1 MSQPQQAGLEPENEV
16 KAHHRRRDTRP
27 QWQRIKEDILFKP
40 EAAGI
45 LMFVIGAAALISPT
59 WHEYIVVFCAMLF
72 LYIRSSFKHY
82 SLPFRMPMSTDY
94 DADADNGKGRSGVID
109 PEEINPATDKPT
121 WAKGISHFGNRKKDD
136 AELWFNN
143 DDLRTHILIFGSTGS
158 GKTVTLVSMAYN
170 ALMQGSGFIFV
181 DGKGDASLFAT
192 IFSMS
197 RAMGREDD
205 FLIINFGT
213 GSRDIEGPQLT
224 KLSNT
229 INPFAFGA
237 SDALTQLLVG
247 LMGDSGGSGD
257 MWKGRAISLL
267 TGLMIA
273 LVSLRDSGRILLDVE
288 VIRDFMQLKYI
299 VALSNGKNPI
309 DGTPIKLSDRAQAA
323 IKAYL
328 SSLPGF
334 VEKKGADQSATT
346 LEQHGYLQMQFTR
359 VLGSLSDT
367 LGHIFKTNL
376 GEVDLYDVVVN
387 RRILVVLLPALEKSQ
402 DELAN
407 LGKVVIMSLKNMMAA
422 TLGAQMEGSKMEVLD
437 NRPTNAPS
445 PFVTILDE
453 YGAYAVPGVAVM
465 PAQARSLGFSMV
477 FASQDM
483 PGFEKASKEDAASIA
498 ANCNIKIFMKLEDAE
513 RTYEI
518 FEKSVGMAD
527 VMVMGGMQ
535 ASTNGMSTNYM
546 DNMNATMEQRSRGS
560 LQDLKEQKPGE
571 AHILFKSRIIR
582 ARMFS
587 CGMVDERNL
596 LSKYRLNHFIKVK
609 PPAYGEMTDWDLPPE
624 VAKAKAAKAQAVST
638 QQQEPVAEEKKNSA
652 ASPPIDK
659 SETVP
664 LAAGAT
670 VVEATHAS
678 VSRENNQEVKDIQAS
693 EQQIR
698 TLFSKRSDKKKTENA
713 EFDGALITIFGRS
726 NNSLDQSSKTFIS
739 EWMTE
744 TQASLHEQLAGPAA
758 FETQW
763 QTDRTLS
770 ELYAM
775 EEKTGKGRQA
785 QILLEK
791 NAMHAAL
798 MAMDV
803 QTGIDPVTAEKNADD
818 VVRTIWE
825 NTAYVSVAVPARRP
839 EKSNLIAAF
848 KQKYV
853 SKEVA

>member
-1 MSQPQQAGLEPENEV
+1 MSHAHQSGLEPENEF
-16 KAHHRRRDTRP
+16 KTQQRRRDTRTP
-27 QWQRIKEDILFKP
+27 FQRFKEDVLFKP
-40 EAAGI
+40 EAASI
-45 LMFVIGAAALISPT
+45 LMFVIGVAIMMSPT
-59 WHEYIVVFCAMLF
+59 WHEYILLFSVLLF
-72 LYIRSSFKHY
+72 LYIRASFKRY
-82 SLPFRMPMSTDY
+82 SLPFRMPMSTGY
-94 DADADNGKGRSGVID
+94 DANANDGKGRSGIID
-109 PEEINPATDKPT
+109 PEEINPANDKPT
-121 WAKGISHFGNRKKDD
+121 WAKGISHFGNRKKDN

-213 GSRDIEGPQLT
+213 GSRDIEGPQQN

-247 LMGDSGGSGD
+247 LMGDAGGSGD

-273 LVSLRDSGRILLDVE
+273 LVSLRDAGRILLDVE

-299 VALSNGKNPI
+299 VALANGKNPI
-309 DGTPIKLSDRAQAA
+309 DGSPIKLSDRAQAA

-328 SSLPGF
+328 SSLPGY

-387 RRILVVLLPALEKSQ
+387 RRILVVLLPSLEKSQ

-407 LGKVVIMSLKNMMAA
+407 LGKIVIMSLKNMMAA
-422 TLGAQMEGSKMEVLD
+422 TLGAQMEGSKLEVLD

-518 FEKSVGMAD
+518 FEKSVGTAD

-535 ASTNGMSTNYM
+535 ASTNGMFTNYV
-546 DNMNATMEQRSRGS
+546 DTMNASIEQRSRGS

-609 PPAYGEMTDWDLPPE
+609 PPAYGELSNWDQP
-624 VAKAKAAKAQAVST
+624 VANEQKLARQADTESDSLSSIQTELVKPVST
-638 QQQEPVAEEKKNSA
+638 QTVSMPASEPEILRS
-652 ASPPIDK
+652 
-659 SETVP
+659 
-664 LAAGAT
+664 
-670 VVEATHAS
+670 
-678 VSRENNQEVKDIQAS
+678 EVKGEMAQSLPEESAS
-693 EQQIR
+693 R
-698 TLFSKRSDKKKTENA
+698 TLFGRRKKQEA
-713 EFDGALITIFGRS
+713 GESSEFDGAAISVFGREHQALTS
-726 NNSLDQSSKTFIS
+726 DNQNLLSGWADG
-739 EWMTE
+739 MTE
-744 TQASLHEQLAGPAA
+744 QFLPASQDGVSPDLCWQNAQTQSQIYAAQETGEQV
-758 FETQW
+758 
-763 QTDRTLS
+763 
-770 ELYAM
+770 
-775 EEKTGKGRQA
+775 RQA
-785 QILLEK
+785 QVLLNQQATKASLIAIDTGLGLSPVQALQKASLLEK
-791 NAMHAAL
+791 NIRSNASYNLEATPAKRQDLQDLLAKFAA
-798 MAMDV
+798 
-803 QTGIDPVTAEKNADD
+803 
-818 VVRTIWE
+818 
-825 NTAYVSVAVPARRP
+825 
-839 EKSNLIAAF
+839 
-848 KQKYV
+848 KY
-853 SKEVA
+853 A

>member
-1 MSQPQQAGLEPENEV
+1 MAQPQQAGLEPENEF
-16 KAHHRRRDTRP
+16 KSQQRRRDTRP
-27 QWQRIKEDILFKP
+27 QLQKIKEDILFKP
-40 EAAGI
+40 EAASI
-45 LMFVIGAAALISPT
+45 LMFVIGVAIMMAPA
-59 WHEYIVVFCAMLF
+59 WHEYILLFSLMLF
-72 LYIRSSFKHY
+72 FYIRSNFKQY
-82 SLPFRMPMSTDY
+82 SLPFRMPMSTAY
-94 DADADNGKGRSGVID
+94 DPEANDGKGRSGIID
-109 PEEINPATDKPT
+109 PEEINPANDKPT
-121 WAKGISHFGNRKKDD
+121 WAKGISHFGNRKKDN

-213 GSRDIEGPQLT
+213 GSRDIEGPQQN

-247 LMGDSGGSGD
+247 LMGDAGGSGD

-273 LVSLRDSGRILLDVE
+273 LVSLRDAGRILLDVE

-299 VALSNGKNPI
+299 VALASGKNPI
-309 DGTPIKLSDRAQAA
+309 DGTPIKLSERALAA
-323 IKAYL
+323 LKAYL
-328 SSLPGF
+328 SSLPGY

-387 RRILVVLLPALEKSQ
+387 RRILVVLLPSLEKSQ

-407 LGKVVIMSLKNMMAA
+407 LGKIVIMSLKNMMAA
-422 TLGAQMEGSKMEVLD
+422 TLGAQMEGSKLEVLD

-518 FEKSVGMAD
+518 FEKSVGTAD

-535 ASTNGMSTNYM
+535 ASTNGMFTNYS
-546 DNMNATMEQRSRGS
+546 DTMNATIEQRSRGS

-609 PPAYGEMTDWDLPPE
+609 PPGYGELVNWDASTTDKPE
-624 VAKAKAAKAQAVST
+624 A
-638 QQQEPVAEEKKNSA
+638 SA
-652 ASPPIDK
+652 ATPEHQTLTETTQTATTQSVRAESGSPVVSQPDPAIIAQHQGQAETTETTGRRLFGRRKK
-659 SETVP
+659 SSQ
-664 LAAGAT
+664 G
-670 VVEATHAS
+670 
-678 VSRENNQEVKDIQAS
+678 
-693 EQQIR
+693 EQ
-698 TLFSKRSDKKKTENA
+698 A
-713 EFDGALITIFGRS
+713 EFDGAVVNLFGHENS
-726 NNSLDQSSKTFIS
+726 SLDPASQEVLTPWADAIRAEDYLQTASATAQELS
-739 EWMTE
+739 W
-744 TQASLHEQLAGPAA
+744 QAADTYSQ
-758 FETQW
+758 
-763 QTDRTLS
+763 
-770 ELYAM
+770 LYATQ
-775 EEKTGKGRQA
+775 EHQPLARQA
-785 QILLEK
+785 QVLLDRALTRHHLVQADITLGIAQQTAQQHADLLLK
-791 NAMHAAL
+791 AIAANASY
-798 MAMDV
+798 
-803 QTGIDPVTAEKNADD
+803 AEQP
-818 VVRTIWE
+818 
-825 NTAYVSVAVPARRP
+825 VPA
-839 EKSNLIAAF
+839 KLAANCDVLQAF
-848 KQKYV
+848 RKKYAL
-853 SKEVA
+853 S

>member
-1 MSQPQQAGLEPENEV
+1 MAQPQQSGLEPENEV

-27 QWQRIKEDILFKP
+27 QLQRIKEDILFKP
-40 EAAGI
+40 EAASI
-45 LMFVIGAAALISPT
+45 LMFVIGAAAMISPT
-59 WHEYIVVFCAMLF
+59 WHEYIVVFGILLF

-82 SLPFRMPMSTDY
+82 SLPFRMPMSTAY
-94 DADADNGKGRSGVID
+94 DASANEGKGRSGIID

-158 GKTVTLVSMAYN
+158 GKTVALVSMAYN

-273 LVSLRDSGRILLDVE
+273 LVSLRDAGRILLDVE

-560 LQDLKEQKPGE
+560 LQDLKEQTPGE

-609 PPAYGEMTDWDLPPE
+609 PPAYGEMAEWDLSPE
-624 VAKAKAAKAQAVST
+624 A
-638 QQQEPVAEEKKNSA
+638 
-652 ASPPIDK
+652 
-659 SETVP
+659 
-664 LAAGAT
+664 L
-670 VVEATHAS
+670 
-678 VSRENNQEVKDIQAS
+678 
-693 EQQIR
+693 
-698 TLFSKRSDKKKTENA
+698 KKKTDAAAQAEAAKKAVIAEEVVASANA
-713 EFDGALITIFGRS
+713 PKVAEQVTATPSVESKATATQTLPQTAPDADIKQRTARALFGKRTGKKKATEQEFDGAVVSIFGR
-726 NNSLDQSSKTFIS
+726 NNDSLDDASKVVVAPWAA
-739 EWMTE
+739 EV
-744 TQASLHEQLAGPAA
+744 QAGMHEQLAPSSAYEIG
-758 FETQW
+758 W
-763 QTDRTLS
+763 QTATTLS
-770 ELYAM
+770 DLYAM
-775 EEKTGKGRQA
+775 EEKTGKGRLT
-785 QILLEK
+785 QILIDQDHT
-791 NAMHAAL
+791 HAAL
-798 MAMDV
+798 VAMDMRLGV
-803 QTGIDPVTAEKNADD
+803 DPFKAKNDADHLMKA
-818 VVRTIWE
+818 I
-825 NTAYVSVAVPARRP
+825 VANASYACQPTPARRSG
-839 EKSNLIAAF
+839 KSSLIEAFSKKYAAR
-848 KQKYV
+848 
-853 SKEVA
+853 

>member
-1 MSQPQQAGLEPENEV
+1 MAQPQQAGLEPENEV

-27 QWQRIKEDILFKP
+27 QLQRIKEDILFKP
-40 EAAGI
+40 EAASI
-45 LMFVIGAAALISPT
+45 LMFVIGAAAMISPT
-59 WHEYIVVFCAMLF
+59 WHEYIVAFGILLF

-94 DADADNGKGRSGVID
+94 DAAANDGKGRSGIID

-213 GSRDIEGPQLT
+213 GSRDIEGPQLS

-273 LVSLRDSGRILLDVE
+273 LVSLRDAGRILLDVE

-535 ASTNGMSTNYM
+535 ANTNGMSTNYM

-560 LQDLKEQKPGE
+560 LQDLKEQTPGE

-596 LSKYRLNHFIKVK
+596 LTKYRLNHFIKVK
-609 PPAYGEMTDWDLPPE
+609 PPAYGEMAEWDLSPE
-624 VAKAKAAKAQAVST
+624 ALKKKADAAKAQAEKDLVT
-638 QQQEPVAEEKKNSA
+638 AKEAVVTAATADITRTTPAAESA
-652 ASPPIDK
+652 PA
-659 SETVP
+659 
-664 LAAGAT
+664 
-670 VVEATHAS
+670 VVQPTSNTAS
-678 VSRENNQEVKDIQAS
+678 VKTESQAAPAVQETGIRERTA
-693 EQQIR
+693 R
-698 TLFSKRSDKKKTENA
+698 TLFGKRSGQKKAAEQ
-713 EFDGALITIFGRS
+713 EFDGAVISIFGRS
-726 NNSLDQSSKTFIS
+726 NDSLDEASKAVVAPWAADI
-739 EWMTE
+739 
-744 TQASLHEQLAGPAA
+744 QASMHEQLAPANA
-758 FETQW
+758 YETGW
-763 QTDRTLS
+763 QTATTLS
-770 ELYAM
+770 DLYAM
-775 EEKTGKGRQA
+775 EEKYGKATQT
-785 QILLEK
+785 QILIDQQHT
-791 NAMHAAL
+791 HAAL
-798 MAMDV
+798 VAMDRLLGV
-803 QTGIDPVTAEKNADD
+803 DASKAQNDATHVINAI
-818 VVRTIWE
+818 VANASYACQPTPAKRSGKSSLVETFSKKYAVR
-825 NTAYVSVAVPARRP
+825 
-839 EKSNLIAAF
+839 
-848 KQKYV
+848 
-853 SKEVA
+853 

>member
-1 MSQPQQAGLEPENEV
+1 MAQPQQSGLEPENEV

-27 QWQRIKEDILFKP
+27 QLQRIKEDILFKP
-40 EAAGI
+40 EAASI
-45 LMFVIGAAALISPT
+45 LMFVIGAAAMISPT
-59 WHEYIVVFCAMLF
+59 WHEYIVVFGILLF

-82 SLPFRMPMSTDY
+82 SLPFRMPMSTAY
-94 DADADNGKGRSGVID
+94 DASANEGKGRSGIID

-158 GKTVTLVSMAYN
+158 GKTVALVSMAYN

-273 LVSLRDSGRILLDVE
+273 LVSLRDAGRILLDVE

-309 DGTPIKLSDRAQAA
+309 DGTPIRLSDRAQAA

-560 LQDLKEQKPGE
+560 LQDLKEQTPGE

-609 PPAYGEMTDWDLPPE
+609 PPAYGEMAEWDLSPE
-624 VAKAKAAKAQAVST
+624 ALKKKADAAAQVQAAKKAVIAEEAVASANASKIAEQATAMPSVESKTTSAQTLPQTAPDADIKQRTARALFGKRTGQKKAA
-638 QQQEPVAEEKKNSA
+638 E
-652 ASPPIDK
+652 
-659 SETVP
+659 
-664 LAAGAT
+664 
-670 VVEATHAS
+670 H
-678 VSRENNQEVKDIQAS
+678 
-693 EQQIR
+693 
-698 TLFSKRSDKKKTENA
+698 
-713 EFDGALITIFGRS
+713 EFDGAVVSIFGR
-726 NNSLDQSSKTFIS
+726 NNDSLDDASKVVVAPWAA
-739 EWMTE
+739 EV
-744 TQASLHEQLAGPAA
+744 QAGMHEQLAPSSAYEIG
-758 FETQW
+758 W
-763 QTDRTLS
+763 QTATTLS

-775 EEKTGKGRQA
+775 EEKTGKGRLT
-785 QILLEK
+785 QILIDQGHT
-791 NAMHAAL
+791 HAAL
-798 MAMDV
+798 VAMDMRLGV
-803 QTGIDPVTAEKNADD
+803 DPFKARNDADHLMNA
-818 VVRTIWE
+818 I
-825 NTAYVSVAVPARRP
+825 VANASYACQPTPARRSG
-839 EKSNLIAAF
+839 KSSLIEAFSKKYAAR
-848 KQKYV
+848 
-853 SKEVA
+853 

>member
-1 MSQPQQAGLEPENEV
+1 MAQPQQSGLEPENEV

-27 QWQRIKEDILFKP
+27 QLQRIKEDILFKP
-40 EAAGI
+40 EAASI
-45 LMFVIGAAALISPT
+45 LMFVIGAAAMISPT
-59 WHEYIVVFCAMLF
+59 WHEYIVVFGILLF

-82 SLPFRMPMSTDY
+82 SLPFRMPMSTAY
-94 DADADNGKGRSGVID
+94 DASANEGKGRSGIID

-158 GKTVTLVSMAYN
+158 GKTVALVSMAYN

-273 LVSLRDSGRILLDVE
+273 LVSLRDAGRILLDVE

-560 LQDLKEQKPGE
+560 LQDLKEQTPGE

-596 LSKYRLNHFIKVK
+596 LTKYRLNHFIKVK
-609 PPAYGEMTDWDLPPE
+609 PPAYGEMAEWDLSP
-624 VAKAKAAKAQAVST
+624 AALKKKADAAAQAQAAKKAMI
-638 QQQEPVAEEKKNSA
+638 AEEVVASA
-652 ASPPIDK
+652 NASK
-659 SETVP
+659 F
-664 LAAGAT
+664 AGQAT
-670 VVEATHAS
+670 ATPS
-678 VSRENNQEVKDIQAS
+678 VDSKATATQTLPQTAPDADIKQ
-693 EQQIR
+693 R
-698 TLFSKRSDKKKTENA
+698 TARALFGKRTGQKKTTEQ
-713 EFDGALITIFGRS
+713 EFDGAVVSIFGR
-726 NNSLDQSSKTFIS
+726 NNDSLDDASKVVVAPWAA
-739 EWMTE
+739 EV
-744 TQASLHEQLAGPAA
+744 QAGMHEQLAPSSAYEIG
-758 FETQW
+758 W
-763 QTDRTLS
+763 QTATTLS

-775 EEKTGKGRQA
+775 EEKTGKGRLT
-785 QILLEK
+785 QILIDQGHT
-791 NAMHAAL
+791 HAAL
-798 MAMDV
+798 VAMDMRL
-803 QTGIDPVTAEKNADD
+803 GIDPFKAKNDADQLMNA
-818 VVRTIWE
+818 I
-825 NTAYVSVAVPARRP
+825 VANASYACQPTPARRSG
-839 EKSNLIAAF
+839 KSSLIEAFSKKYAAR
-848 KQKYV
+848 
-853 SKEVA
+853 

>member
-1 MSQPQQAGLEPENEV
+1 MSQPHQAGLEPENEV

-27 QWQRIKEDILFKP
+27 QLQRIKEDILFKP
-40 EAAGI
+40 EAACI
-45 LMFVIGAAALISPT
+45 LMFVVGAAAMMFPA
-59 WHEYIVVFCAMLF
+59 WHEYIVVFCALLF

-94 DADADNGKGRSGVID
+94 NPAADDGKGRSGIID

-273 LVSLRDSGRILLDVE
+273 LVSLRDAGRILLDVE

-535 ASTNGMSTNYM
+535 ANTNGIGTNYM

-596 LSKYRLNHFIKVK
+596 LGKYRLNHFIKVK
-609 PPAYGEMTDWDLPPE
+609 PPAYGEMAEWDLP
-624 VAKAKAAKAQAVST
+624 ADAIRKKAEEAATPAQA
-638 QQQEPVAEEKKNSA
+638 QQAPRTEEANSVALAKTRA
-652 ASPPIDK
+652 A
-659 SETVP
+659 EAMATT
-664 LAAGAT
+664 AAGN
-670 VVEATHAS
+670 VG
-678 VSRENNQEVKDIQAS
+678 QAGADTS
-693 EQQIR
+693 PKPERAAR
-698 TLFSKRSDKKKTENA
+698 TLFSKRSSRKKTEDL
-713 EFDGALITIFGRS
+713 EFDGSVVSIFGRS
-726 NNSLDQSSKTFIS
+726 NESLDADSKAAVAD
-739 EWMTE
+739 WAGE
-744 TQASLHEQLAGPAA
+744 TTSALHEQLAGPAA
-758 FETQW
+758 YEVAW
-763 QTDRTLS
+763 QTEQTLS

-775 EEKTGKGRQA
+775 EEQTGKGRQP
-785 QILLEK
+785 QILIDRQHT
-791 NAMHAAL
+791 HAAL
-798 MAMDV
+798 MAMDRLFGLNAAQV
-803 QTGIDPVTAEKNADD
+803 KNHADH
-818 VVRTIWE
+818 VVHAIAA
-825 NTAYVSVAVPARRP
+825 NASYVCGTVPAKRP
-839 EKSNLIAAF
+839 EQSSLLATFRHKYAPKSAA
-848 KQKYV
+848 
-853 SKEVA
+853 

>member
-1 MSQPQQAGLEPENEV
+1 MAQPQQSGLEPENEV

-27 QWQRIKEDILFKP
+27 QLQRIKEDILFKP
-40 EAAGI
+40 EAASI
-45 LMFVIGAAALISPT
+45 LMFVIGAAAMISPT
-59 WHEYIVVFCAMLF
+59 WHEYIVVFGILLF

-82 SLPFRMPMSTDY
+82 SLPFRMPMSTAY
-94 DADADNGKGRSGVID
+94 DASANEGKGRSGIID

-158 GKTVTLVSMAYN
+158 GKTVALVSMAYN

-273 LVSLRDSGRILLDVE
+273 LVSLRDAGRILLDVE

-560 LQDLKEQKPGE
+560 LQDLKEQTPGE

-609 PPAYGEMTDWDLPPE
+609 PPAYGEMAEWDLSPE
-624 VAKAKAAKAQAVST
+624 ALKKKADAAAQAEAAKKAVIAEEVVASGNAPKVAEQATATPSVESKATATQTLPQTAPDADIKQRTARALFGKRTGQKKAA
-638 QQQEPVAEEKKNSA
+638 
-652 ASPPIDK
+652 
-659 SETVP
+659 
-664 LAAGAT
+664 
-670 VVEATHAS
+670 
-678 VSRENNQEVKDIQAS
+678 
-693 EQQIR
+693 EQ
-698 TLFSKRSDKKKTENA
+698 
-713 EFDGALITIFGRS
+713 EFDGAVVSIFGR
-726 NNSLDQSSKTFIS
+726 NNDSLDDASKVVVAPWAA
-739 EWMTE
+739 EV
-744 TQASLHEQLAGPAA
+744 QAGMHEQLAPSSAYEIG
-758 FETQW
+758 W
-763 QTDRTLS
+763 QTATTLS
-770 ELYAM
+770 DLYAM
-775 EEKTGKGRQA
+775 EEKTGKGRLT
-785 QILLEK
+785 QILIDQGHT
-791 NAMHAAL
+791 HAAL
-798 MAMDV
+798 VAMDMRLGV
-803 QTGIDPVTAEKNADD
+803 DPFKAKNDADHLMNA
-818 VVRTIWE
+818 I
-825 NTAYVSVAVPARRP
+825 VANASYACQPTPARRSG
-839 EKSNLIAAF
+839 KSSLIEAFSKKYAAR
-848 KQKYV
+848 
-853 SKEVA
+853 

>member
-1 MSQPQQAGLEPENEV
+1 MAQPQQSGLEPENEV
-16 KAHHRRRDTRP
+16 KAHQRRRDTRP
-27 QWQRIKEDILFKP
+27 QLQRIKEDILFKP
-40 EAAGI
+40 EAASI
-45 LMFVIGAAALISPT
+45 LMFVIGAAAMISPT
-59 WHEYIVVFCAMLF
+59 WHEYIVVFGILLF

-82 SLPFRMPMSTDY
+82 SLPFRMPMSTAY
-94 DADADNGKGRSGVID
+94 DASANEGKGRSGIID

-158 GKTVTLVSMAYN
+158 GKTVALVSMAYN

-273 LVSLRDSGRILLDVE
+273 LVSLRDAGRILLDVE

-560 LQDLKEQKPGE
+560 LQDLKEQTPGK

-609 PPAYGEMTDWDLPPE
+609 PPAYGEMLDWDLSPE
-624 VAKAKAAKAQAVST
+624 ALKMKADAAQAAQNVHSAQSPAIAEVIAANASVTHGAENETAAAATESKPASATIPENCADDAQDQVAAKA
-638 QQQEPVAEEKKNSA
+638 
-652 ASPPIDK
+652 
-659 SETVP
+659 
-664 LAAGAT
+664 
-670 VVEATHAS
+670 EA
-678 VSRENNQEVKDIQAS
+678 KP
-693 EQQIR
+693 R
-698 TLFSKRSDKKKTENA
+698 TLFGKRSGQKKADEH
-713 EFDGALITIFGRS
+713 EFDGAVVNIFGRD
-726 NNSLDQSSKTFIS
+726 NDSLDDASKAVVAPWAADI
-739 EWMTE
+739 
-744 TQASLHEQLAGPAA
+744 QAGMHEQLATAA
-758 FETQW
+758 AYEAGW
-763 QTDRTLS
+763 QTETSLS

-775 EEKTGKGRQA
+775 EEKTGKGRLA
-785 QILLEK
+785 QILIDQVHT
-791 NAMHAAL
+791 HAAL
-798 MAMDV
+798 VNMDMLL
-803 QTGIDPVTAEKNADD
+803 G
-818 VVRTIWE
+818 VV
-825 NTAYVSVAVPARRP
+825 PFKARSDAGHLI
-839 EKSNLIAAF
+839 KAIAANTSYACQPTPAKRSGKSSLIQAF
-848 KQKYV
+848 SKKY
-853 SKEVA
+853 ATG

>member
-1 MSQPQQAGLEPENEV
+1 MSQVQQAGLEPENEF
-16 KAHHRRRDTRP
+16 KTQQRRRDTRP
-27 QWQRIKEDILFKP
+27 QWQRFKEDVLFKP
-40 EAAGI
+40 EAASI
-45 LMFVIGAAALISPT
+45 LMLVIGVAIMMAPA
-59 WHEYIVVFCAMLF
+59 WHETILLF
-72 LYIRSSFKHY
+72 AGLLFFYIRASFKHY
-82 SLPFRMPMSTDY
+82 SLPFRMPMSTRY
-94 DADADNGKGRSGVID
+94 DANADEGKGRSGIID
-109 PEEINPATDKPT
+109 PEEINPANDKPT
-121 WAKGISHFGNRKKDD
+121 WAKGISHFGNRKKDN

-192 IFSMS
+192 LFSMS

-213 GSRDIEGPQLT
+213 GSRDIEGPQQN

-247 LMGDSGGSGD
+247 LMGDAGGSGD

-273 LVSLRDSGRILLDVE
+273 LVSLRDAGRILLDVE

-299 VALSNGKNPI
+299 VALANGKNPI

-328 SSLPGF
+328 SSLPGY

-387 RRILVVLLPALEKSQ
+387 RRILVVLLPSLEKSQ

-407 LGKVVIMSLKNMMAA
+407 LGKIVIMSLKNMMAA
-422 TLGAQMEGSKMEVLD
+422 TLGAQMEGSKLEVLD

-518 FEKSVGMAD
+518 FEKSVGTAD

-535 ASTNGMSTNYM
+535 ASSNGMFTNYV
-546 DNMNATMEQRSRGS
+546 DTMNASIEQRSRGS

-609 PPAYGEMTDWDLPPE
+609 PPAFGELLQRESQPGVVAAPRPAPAESAVQATAETETLTRFKSDDSRGVTAADLAGAAAVTSEP
-624 VAKAKAAKAQAVST
+624 AKAATKSLFGRRGNKA
-638 QQQEPVAEEKKNSA
+638 PAE
-652 ASPPIDK
+652 
-659 SETVP
+659 T
-664 LAAGAT
+664 
-670 VVEATHAS
+670 
-678 VSRENNQEVKDIQAS
+678 
-693 EQQIR
+693 
-698 TLFSKRSDKKKTENA
+698 A
-713 EFDGALITIFGRS
+713 EFDGAVITVFGREHAA
-726 NNSLDQSSKTFIS
+726 LDATDQAKLQTLAQAVPEALSPTSDLPEQADLLWQSGSTQS
-739 EWMTE
+739 EIY
-744 TQASLHEQLAGPAA
+744 AA
-758 FETQW
+758 Q
-763 QTDRTLS
+763 
-770 ELYAM
+770 ELYADAQQIQVLLNQAATLQGLAALDRQLGM
-775 EEKTGKGRQA
+775 AEAQAQRQA
-785 QILLEK
+785 GLLIEAIQR
-791 NAMHAAL
+791 NASYLSQPGPAKRTEL
-798 MAMDV
+798 
-803 QTGIDPVTAEKNADD
+803 TSLLNAF
-818 VVRTIWE
+818 
-825 NTAYVSVAVPARRP
+825 
-839 EKSNLIAAF
+839 NL
-848 KQKYV
+848 KY
-853 SKEVA
+853 S